1 MQKIILPLR
10 LYNRM
15 EQNKQLTNKKGLF
28 INMRRYYEML
38 GIDPF
43 KVLPLT
49 FHTRLGVNDPDF
61 KKFQAYYNNLEQ
73 VIKQKDEEKKKAVRQ
88 YLDDRKKRK
97 LAKAAVD
104 PDHSSDESDQDQ
116 ELEKIRAKYKTP
128 R

>member
-1 MQKIILPLR
+1 MDELQIKKRRREEEEDERKKPLAQKQMQKIILPLR

-43 KVLPLT
+43 KILPLT

-61 KKFQAYYNNLEQ
+61 KKF
-73 VIKQKDEEKKKAVRQ
+73 
-88 YLDDRKKRK
+88 
-97 LAKAAVD
+97 
-104 PDHSSDESDQDQ
+104 
-116 ELEKIRAKYKTP
+116 
-128 R
+128 

>member
-1 MQKIILPLR
+1 
-10 LYNRM
+10 M

-88 YLDDRKKRK
+88 YLEDRKKRK
-97 LAKAAVD
+97 LANAAVD

-116 ELEKIRAKYKTP
+116 ELEKIRAKFKTP